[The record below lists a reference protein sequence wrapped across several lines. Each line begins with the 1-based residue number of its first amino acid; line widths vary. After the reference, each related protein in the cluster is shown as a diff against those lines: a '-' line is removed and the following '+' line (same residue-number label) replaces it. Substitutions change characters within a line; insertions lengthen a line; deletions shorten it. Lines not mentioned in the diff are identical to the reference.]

1 MHHHADTPAK
11 ADRLQQVLHS
21 RRKHLGRPHFSAK
34 FNKILF
40 FVAVLHSDHVEPI
53 PHKSLVI
60 KYGDR
65 IAVNFQS
72 QGRYTN
78 RAVEI
83 FISIAY
89 CYSHCAILQAMK
101 FRVLQDNLRETLW
114 ERIDEGDLTGL
125 RLAQQTGFKQAHISN
140 FLNRKRGL
148 SLEGMDRVLAVQHLS
163 VLDLLDPSEVNK
175 RASILPPSDDEFQN
189 VLLTDGTVAAT
200 QPLITSMNV
209 KEILKFKKN
218 FLKKLKAETEGDR
231 QQWERFVMIKVD
243 AREGMSMYPRLL
255 PGATLLIDRH
265 YNSLKPYR
273 KGEFNM
279 YAVLKDENCTVK
291 YVETAGS
298 HLILRPHNQAYPIEV
313 VTMEEGKSASDYIV
327 GRVCHVGIET

>member
-1 MHHHADTPAK
+1 
-11 ADRLQQVLHS
+11 
-21 RRKHLGRPHFSAK
+21 
-34 FNKILF
+34 
-40 FVAVLHSDHVEPI
+40 
-53 PHKSLVI
+53 
-60 KYGDR
+60 
-65 IAVNFQS
+65 
-72 QGRYTN
+72 
-78 RAVEI
+78 
-83 FISIAY
+83 
-89 CYSHCAILQAMK
+89 MK
-101 FRVLQDNLRETLW
+101 FRVLQDNLRATLW

-163 VLDLLDPSEVNK
+163 VLDLLDPAEVNK
-175 RASILPPSDDEFQN
+175 RASIMPPSDDEFQN

-200 QPLITSMNV
+200 HPLLTSMNI
-209 KEILKFKKN
+209 KEILKFKKS

-231 QQWERFVMIKVD
+231 EQWERFV
-243 AREGMSMYPRLL
+243 
-255 PGATLLIDRH
+255 LIDRH

-279 YAVLKDENCTVK
+279 YAVLKNESCTVK

-313 VTMEEGKSASDYIV
+313 MTMEDGKSASNYLV

>member
-1 MHHHADTPAK
+1 
-11 ADRLQQVLHS
+11 
-21 RRKHLGRPHFSAK
+21 
-34 FNKILF
+34 
-40 FVAVLHSDHVEPI
+40 
-53 PHKSLVI
+53 
-60 KYGDR
+60 
-65 IAVNFQS
+65 
-72 QGRYTN
+72 
-78 RAVEI
+78 
-83 FISIAY
+83 
-89 CYSHCAILQAMK
+89 MK
-101 FRVLQDNLRETLW
+101 FRVLQENLRNALW

-148 SLEGMDRVLAVQHLS
+148 SLEGMDRVLTVQHLS

-189 VLLTDGTVAAT
+189 ILLTDGHVAAT

-209 KEILKFKKN
+209 KEIVKFKKS
-218 FLKKLKAETEGDR
+218 FLKKLKTETEGNRD
-231 QQWERFVMIKVD
+231 QWERFVVIKVD

-273 KGEFNM
+273 KAEFNM

-298 HLILRPHNQAYPIEV
+298 HMILRPHNQAYPIEV
-313 VTMEEGKSASDYIV
+313 MTMEERKSPSDYIV

>member
-1 MHHHADTPAK
+1 
-11 ADRLQQVLHS
+11 
-21 RRKHLGRPHFSAK
+21 
-34 FNKILF
+34 
-40 FVAVLHSDHVEPI
+40 
-53 PHKSLVI
+53 
-60 KYGDR
+60 
-65 IAVNFQS
+65 
-72 QGRYTN
+72 
-78 RAVEI
+78 
-83 FISIAY
+83 
-89 CYSHCAILQAMK
+89 MK
-101 FRVLQDNLRETLW
+101 FRVLQDNLRKTLW
-114 ERIDEGDLTGL
+114 GRIDEGDLTGL

-189 VLLTDGTVAAT
+189 VLLIDGTVAAT
-200 QPLITSMNV
+200 QPTIVSMNV

-218 FLKKLKAETEGDR
+218 FLKKLKPEAEGGR
-231 QQWERFVMIKVD
+231 SHWERFVLIKAD

-279 YAVLKDENCTVK
+279 YAVLKDNTCTVK
-291 YVETAGS
+291 YVETAGN

-313 VTMEEGKSASDYIV
+313 ILMEEGKTVGDYLV
-327 GRVCHVGIET
+327 GRVCHIGIET